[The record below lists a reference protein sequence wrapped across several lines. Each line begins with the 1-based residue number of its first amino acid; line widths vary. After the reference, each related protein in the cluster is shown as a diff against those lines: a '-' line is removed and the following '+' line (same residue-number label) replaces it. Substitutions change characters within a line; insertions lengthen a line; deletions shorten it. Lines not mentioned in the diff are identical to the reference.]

1 MWRLNPAVFA
11 VGDEYQI
18 MFPVECEAIMWVKV
32 GDRTYYDASNGIMRS
47 DTLVHKVCVPVE
59 ELDEAGQY
67 TVYLQKIIERKPYFT
82 ETEEAEFKTFSFRGV
97 SGEYIRAYHIADT
110 HNAIDE
116 PVKAAETFGDM
127 DFLILN
133 GDIPNHCGEEKNIV
147 TIYEIASRITKG
159 NFPVVFSRGN
169 HDMRGKYA
177 ERFSE
182 CTPSRK
188 GLSYYTFR
196 MGSIWGMVL
205 DCGEDKADS
214 HAEYGNMLCCHAFRE
229 QQTAYIERVIQHAG
243 AEYAAVG
250 VSHKIIICHIPF
262 TVRKKGQFDI
272 EHEIY
277 GKWVELLRD
286 HIKPQVILCGHEHRR
301 NIYHCGSEKDSYGQ
315 PCPVVIGAER
325 IADESSTYIVGAGLS
340 FEQNRI
346 EVVFTD
352 NLGREN
358 ELWKI
363 TE

>member
-1 MWRLNPAVFA
+1 MK
-11 VGDEYQI
+11 GY
-18 MFPVECEAIMWVKV
+18 VE
-32 GDRTYYDASNGIMRS
+32 
-47 DTLVHKVCVPVE
+47 
-59 ELDEAGQY
+59 
-67 TVYLQKIIERKPYFT
+67 IEPGR
-82 ETEEAEFKTFSFRGV
+82 
-97 SGEYIRAYHIADT
+97 
-110 HNAIDE
+110 N
-116 PVKAAETFGDM
+116 
-127 DFLILN
+127 
-133 GDIPNHCGEEKNIV
+133 
-147 TIYEIASRITKG
+147 
-159 NFPVVFSRGN
+159 
-169 HDMRGKYA
+169 
-177 ERFSE
+177 
-182 CTPSRK
+182 

-229 QQTAYIERVIQHAG
+229 QQTAYIERVIQCAD
-243 AEYAAVG
+243 AEYAAAG
-250 VSHKIIICHIPF
+250 VKHKMIICHIPF
-262 TVRKKGQFDI
+262 TVRKQGRFDI

-286 HIKPQVILCGHEHRR
+286 YIKPQLILCGHEHRR

-325 IADESSTYIVGAGLS
+325 IADEGRNYIAGAGLI
-340 FEQNRI
+340 FESNRM